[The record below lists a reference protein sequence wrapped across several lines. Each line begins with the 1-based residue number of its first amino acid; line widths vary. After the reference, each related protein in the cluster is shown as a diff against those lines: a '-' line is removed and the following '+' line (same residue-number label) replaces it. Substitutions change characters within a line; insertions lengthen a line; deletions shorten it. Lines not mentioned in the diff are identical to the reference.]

1 MTPAINL
8 ADKLKLT
15 YRIHEFD
22 HDSNAASFGL
32 EAAEKMN
39 KDGAQIF
46 KTLVVQTD
54 SKALAVAIVPVTTTL
69 NFKKMAKA
77 LGCKKVQLAEPN
89 LVLKS
94 TGYVLGGVSPLGQK
108 KRLPTV
114 IDTTAANFATIFVSA
129 GRRGLE
135 IELSPKDLATALTA
149 KFADISENI

>member
-8 ADKLKLT
+8 ADKLKLA

-22 HDSNAASFGL
+22 HDASAASFGL
-32 EAAEKMN
+32 EAAAKM
-39 KDGAQIF
+39 KVDGAQIF

-54 SKALAVAIVPVTTTL
+54 SKALAVAIIPVTTTL

-114 IDTTAANFATIFVSA
+114 IDDSATNFATIFVSA

-135 IELSPKDLATALTA
+135 IELSPNDLATALTA
-149 KFADISENI
+149 KFADIGEKS